1 MDMKNSNTGL
11 SAGLALFSKGDLS
24 AFWALFADNL
34 ANLILIMGVSLGVL
48 KIPTQVVF
56 GRMLP
61 GLGMALVVG
70 LSSYAYM
77 AHRLARKQGRSD
89 VTALPYGISTP
100 ILFVY
105 LFGIMGPVYW
115 KTNDGLLAW
124 RVGLA
129 AAFIGGLIEISG
141 SMMGPWLKRNL
152 PRAGMLGTLAGIA
165 LVFIAAVPLAE
176 VFEHPIIGL
185 PCLVVVL
192 VGLVAS
198 VRFPLG
204 IPAGLLAIM
213 LGILLGT
220 LTGQVSFDTEGIGL
234 YPPVPVLGDLWMG
247 MRALWSD
254 SWIFALVIPAEIY
267 NFIETM
273 NNVESANA
281 AGDEYPVRT
290 CQIIDGVGT
299 LVGSLFGSA
308 FPTTVYIGH
317 PAYKRMGGGA
327 GYAMAVGAIL
337 LLASVFGL
345 LSVLHGL
352 VPMAAVA
359 PILVFIGLV
368 ITAQAFNASPARH
381 SSAVALAILPHLSSL
396 LMVKWGSLRASS
408 EQLLGGTLPKMT
420 EPAMLSAMLGQ
431 GAHVA
436 GHASLSAGAIL
447 VGMAWGAAAAFIIDS
462 LWLKA
467 ATVLVA
473 SSALAFFGVIHS
485 SGLGIYPSVLSLT
498 YLSLGFVM
506 VLVWFF
512 KGSFKPMEKK
522 PADG

>member
-1 MDMKNSNTGL
+1 MDMKDSNTGR

-48 KIPTQVVF
+48 KIPAQVVF

-77 AHRLARKQGRSD
+77 AHRLARKQKRLD

-100 ILFVY
+100 IMFVY

-115 KTNDGLLAW
+115 KTHDGTLAW
-124 RVGLA
+124 QVGLA

-141 SMMGPWLKRNL
+141 SLLGPWLKRNL

-165 LVFIAAVPLAE
+165 LVFIASVPLAE

-192 VGLVAS
+192 VGLVAG

-204 IPAGLLAIM
+204 IPAGLLAII
-213 LGILLGT
+213 LGVLLGT
-220 LTGQVSFDTEGIGL
+220 MTGQVSLNAEGIGF
-234 YPPVPVLGDLWMG
+234 YPPIPVAGDLWAG
-247 MRALWSD
+247 LRALWTD
-254 SWIFALVIPAEIY
+254 SWIFAVVIPAEIY

-273 NNVESANA
+273 NNVESAQA
-281 AGDEYPVRT
+281 AGDEYLVAS

-317 PAYKRMGGGA
+317 PGYKRMGGRA
-327 GYAMAVGAIL
+327 GYAMAVGVVL
-337 LLASVFGL
+337 LLASLFGL
-345 LSVLHGL
+345 LSVIHGL

-368 ITAQAFNASPARH
+368 ITAQAFSASPSKH
-381 SSAVALAILPHLSSL
+381 SMAVTLAMLPHLSNL
-396 LMVKWGSLRASS
+396 LMVKWGALRVSA
-408 EQLLGGTLPKMT
+408 EKLLGGSLPKMT
-420 EPAMLSAMLGQ
+420 EPEMLSAMLLQ

-436 GHASLSAGAIL
+436 GHATLSAGAIM
-447 VGMAWGAAAAFIIDS
+447 VGMAWGAAAAFIIDRS
-462 LWLKA
+462 WIRA
-467 ATVLVA
+467 SVVLAV

-485 SGLGIYPSVLSLT
+485 SGLGLYPGVLPAT
-498 YLSLGFVM
+498 YLALSMTMLLLWYFKDQLGSVH
-506 VLVWFF
+506 
-512 KGSFKPMEKK
+512 EN
-522 PADG
+522 D